1 MRLTRE
7 KTANND
13 ESSANFKT
21 PRVKNL
27 KSGTKRMSTPRKTE
41 KSLERNKFQNYEG
54 RGGEYFVRF
63 VLLPL
68 TITTAGLFAQ
78 VKFQETSLLRA
89 LFIYFCNL
97 FPHYKL

>member
-27 KSGTKRMSTPRKTE
+27 KSGTKSMSTPRKTE
-41 KSLERNKFQNYEG
+41 KSLERNKF
-54 RGGEYFVRF
+54 
-63 VLLPL
+63 
-68 TITTAGLFAQ
+68 
-78 VKFQETSLLRA
+78 
-89 LFIYFCNL
+89 
-97 FPHYKL
+97 